1 MAILTPT
8 AGEHRVSTCM
18 FGLLLSQPAV
28 IVNHHRRATYH
39 IFDLPEVTTLMAAAE
54 KCENLCCRPIF

>member
-1 MAILTPT
+1 
-8 AGEHRVSTCM
+8 M